1 MLDSLRWLCIVVGFF
16 DVIVRLLLDI
26 LAVHIGQQYS
36 IPNLRVCQFSRLD
49 AILCDVSCLIM
60 GLLLGFVRRWDRFF

>member
-1 MLDSLRWLCIVVGFF
+1 MLDSLRWLCIVVGFLF

-49 AILCDVSCLIM
+49 AILCDVSGLIM
-60 GLLLGFVRRWDRFF
+60 GLLLGFVR